1 MTAFIEKLLAR
12 AWNTFATPTP
22 PKRSHNAQDMGA
34 AVVDEQITRSRV
46 SIPYTKRA
54 EHEAVLGRTGTG
66 KTSLLRHLAEQDVDS
81 DLGFLFFDLHGDTTP
96 FLLRL
101 IARQEMRRRADL
113 STKLIVIEPGDPEWS
128 VGLNV
133 LERGAGLQT
142 FRQVSEF
149 TEILK
154 RRWNL
159 DQLGPRTE
167 ELLRNTLHLLADN
180 DLTLLETAPLLT
192 NEAFRTAC
200 LRQSTNPEVEGYF
213 RHRFD
218 QATEAMQTV
227 LRDPVLNKV
236 SGFVADPRFR
246 HIVGQRK
253 STFSLLEAIDSGYWV
268 ILNLDKGRLGEDA
281 VTLAALLLTK
291 LKNALFARRGRKLFT
306 LYCDELQ
313 NLASYDSG
321 LDLLFSEARKFGVGI
336 VSANQFLEQYPQQ
349 MRAAILAVGTHIFFQ
364 LSSADAEK
372 ISSALDGG
380 KRLAEL
386 LKNLPKRHMVV
397 KSGHERW
404 RQAVVPTVAD
414 PGVDYNNLYNRCRAR
429 WARRR
434 TDIETEIRARSQRT
448 AQTSDEVLDAWE

>member
-1 MTAFIEKLLAR
+1 MTALIEKLLAR
-12 AWNTFATPTP
+12 AWNRLATPTP
-22 PKRSHNAQDMGA
+22 PRRSRDAQDLGA
-34 AVVDEQITRSRV
+34 GVVDEQITRSRV

-101 IARQEMRRRADL
+101 IARQEVRRRVDL

-133 LERGAGLQT
+133 LERGTGLQT

-180 DLTLLETAPLLT
+180 NLTLLETAPLLT

-218 QATEAMQTV
+218 QASEAMQAV

-246 HIVGQRK
+246 HMVGQRR

-268 ILNLDKGRLGEDA
+268 ILNLDKGRLSEE
-281 VTLAALLLTK
+281 AASAS
-291 LKNALFARRGRKLFT
+291 ALFLTQPHNSLCAPRRR
-306 LYCDELQ
+306 Q
-313 NLASYDSG
+313 
-321 LDLLFSEARKFGVGI
+321 LL
-336 VSANQFLEQYPQQ
+336 P
-349 MRAAILAVGTHIFFQ
+349 
-364 LSSADAEK
+364 LSSDVVRNMGADDF
-372 ISSALDGG
+372 AL
-380 KRLAEL
+380 
-386 LKNLPKRHMVV
+386 
-397 KSGHERW
+397 
-404 RQAVVPTVAD
+404 
-414 PGVDYNNLYNRCRAR
+414 
-429 WARRR
+429 
-434 TDIETEIRARSQRT
+434 
-448 AQTSDEVLDAWE
+448 